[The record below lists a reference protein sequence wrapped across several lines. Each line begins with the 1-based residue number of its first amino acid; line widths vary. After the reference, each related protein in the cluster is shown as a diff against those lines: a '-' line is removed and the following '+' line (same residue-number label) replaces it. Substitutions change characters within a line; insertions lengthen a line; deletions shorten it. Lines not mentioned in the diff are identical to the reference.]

1 VEAGATVGPGSLV
14 MAQETVPAGST
25 WGGNPI
31 RPLHADALE
40 TVTAG
45 GTTRER

>member
-1 VEAGATVGPGSLV
+1 MGPGSLV

-31 RPLHADALE
+31 RPLHAEALP
-40 TVTAG
+40 AG
-45 GTTRER
+45 GVTRER